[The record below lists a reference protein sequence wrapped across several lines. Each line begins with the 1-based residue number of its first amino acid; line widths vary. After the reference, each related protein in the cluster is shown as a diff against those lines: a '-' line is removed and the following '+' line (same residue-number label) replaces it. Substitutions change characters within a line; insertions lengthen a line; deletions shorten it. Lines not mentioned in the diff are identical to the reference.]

1 MKSNMKTVETTET
14 TNKKAKKKVASSP
27 FIGIL
32 KSDMPWTTKAQLI
45 FRRWKGGLINIPV
58 YFVLIAL
65 SFVFL
70 LPFAYVILRSMMT
83 SVDLLNSTMVKWLPR
98 SFNLDNYR
106 LALQSLN
113 YWEKLWTS
121 VWTTGLAVI
130 GQLISCT
137 FVAYGLAR
145 IKFKGNGLIFGLVIF
160 TLIVPPQVT
169 IAPTYIMFSS
179 NGFFGSDFF
188 VSLFPELAKNGYNW
202 LESFLPIIL
211 PCFFGLG
218 VSGGLFIFIY
228 RQFFRGLPAEL
239 ENAALIDGCGVF
251 STYIRIILPNSKPPM
266 LVCLILS
273 LVWQWNNY
281 FEPSMFITQIR
292 EYGNLP
298 MQLNVLSDNLGAFGS
313 RMNDAVT
320 MASTFLVM
328 LPIIIVFFLLQ
339 NQFMKS
345 IERVGLAN

>member
-1 MKSNMKTVETTET
+1 MKSKTTTE
-14 TNKKAKKKVASSP
+14 KKTKKVASSP
-27 FIGIL
+27 LIGIL
-32 KSDMPWTTKAQLI
+32 KSDMSWKLKLQLI
-45 FRRWKGGLINIPV
+45 WRRWKSGLINIPV

-65 SFVFL
+65 AFVFL
-70 LPFAYVILRSMMT
+70 LPFVYVILRSMMT
-83 SVDLLNSTMVKWLPR
+83 SVDLMNSTMVKWLPR
-98 SFNLDNYR
+98 SFNLDNYG
-106 LALQSLN
+106 LAIQSLN

-130 GQLISCT
+130 GQLVSCT
-137 FVAYGLAR
+137 LVAYGLAR
-145 IKFKGNGLIFGLVIF
+145 VKFKGSGFIFGLVIF

-169 IAPTYIMFSS
+169 IAPTYIMFST

-188 VSLFPELAKNGYNW
+188 VNLFPSLAAENYSW
-202 LESFLPIIL
+202 LNTFLPVIV

-218 VSGGLFIFIY
+218 LSGGLFIFVY
-228 RQFFRGLPAEL
+228 RQFFKGMPAEL
-239 ENAALIDGCGVF
+239 ENAALIDGCGIF
-251 STYIRIILPNSKPPM
+251 STYLKIILPNAKSPM

-281 FEPSMFITQIR
+281 FEPSIFVTQVK

-298 MQLNVLSDNLGAFGS
+298 MQLNILSQNLGAFSS

-320 MASTFLVM
+320 MSATFLVM

-339 NQFMKS
+339 NQFMKG